1 MHSDPFSYIE
11 AKGGSVRQTAA
22 KRSPRTSGAIES
34 YSTNVFIISSHRG
47 PTRLHVATLA
57 RIIAQSERGKR
68 GMMRIRLG
76 IKGIAIAGAL
86 ALFVASAYADK
97 APDGTVEFSGGSVA
111 AGIGYSWGNG
121 TLTYKGVKYPITVS
135 GLSAGAS
142 AGATATTASGSVYN
156 LAKIEDFDGNYTAAG
171 TGATVGGG
179 ASVVTMKN
187 QNGVVIDSVS
197 TTQGLKLSLD
207 AGGVKIKVKR

>member
-1 MHSDPFSYIE
+1 
-11 AKGGSVRQTAA
+11 
-22 KRSPRTSGAIES
+22 
-34 YSTNVFIISSHRG
+34 
-47 PTRLHVATLA
+47 
-57 RIIAQSERGKR
+57 
-68 GMMRIRLG
+68 MRIRLG
-76 IKGIAIAGAL
+76 IKGIAVAGAL
-86 ALFVASAYADK
+86 ALFVASAYGDK
-97 APDGTVEFSGGSVA
+97 APDGSVEFSGGSVA
-111 AGIGYSWGNG
+111 AGIGYSWGSG

-142 AGATATTASGSVYN
+142 AGATAITASGSVYN

-179 ASVVTMKN
+179 ASIVTMKN

-207 AGGVKIKVKR
+207 AGGVKIAVKK